1 MVVELFPF
9 GLDSGVTV
17 KGHIGGPQGHLPEG
31 APIVE
36 AAEIIGH
43 LRWILKV
50 NTSPCFEFV
59 RRVWPCSLQK
69 WGMSMADTGSLASTF
84 STWPDCMESRR
95 FRAFSTGRG
104 QRSPVR
110 SMNSSNSA

>member
-1 MVVELFPF
+1 MIVELFPL
-9 GLDSGVTV
+9 GINPGVAV
-17 KGHIGGPQGHLPEG
+17 KGHVGGPQGHLSED

-50 NTSPCFEFV
+50 KTSPCFAFV
-59 RRVWPCSLQK
+59 RRTWPCSLQK
-69 WGMSMADTGSLASTF
+69 CGMSMADMGSLASTF
-84 STWPDCMESRR
+84 STWPDCMDSRR